1 MTEIALFTTF
11 ATEIIASLFA
21 LIIIIITRRERARLE
36 REIAQT
42 EERNLRLREEVTR
55 LREQCSIRV
64 VTKKPVIMVI
74 QNQSPEVKQEEVT
87 PEIPT
92 TSPSPD
98 DYDPNNFPIKEE
110 DSDDEDHGYLET
122 DIINTP
128 KCQPNAP
135 DLLLCQSTLTRQS
148 HH

>member
-36 REIAQT
+36 REIAQA

-55 LREQCSIRV
+55 LREQRSVRV
-64 VTKKPVIMVI
+64 VTKKPVIVVI
-74 QNQSPEVKQEEVT
+74 QNRSPEVKQEEVT
-87 PEIPT
+87 PEIPVL
-92 TSPSPD
+92 SPSPD

-110 DSDDEDHGYLET
+110 DSDDEED
-122 DIINTP
+122 NWP
-128 KCQPNAP
+128 R
-135 DLLLCQSTLTRQS
+135 LLRDR

>member
-11 ATEIIASLFA
+11 ASEIIASLFA

-36 REIAQT
+36 REIAQA

-55 LREQCSIRV
+55 LREQRSVRV
-64 VTKKPVIMVI
+64 VTKKPVIVVI

-87 PEIPT
+87 PEIPVP
-92 TSPSPD
+92 SPSPD

-110 DSDDEDHGYLET
+110 DSDNEED
-122 DIINTP
+122 NWP
-128 KCQPNAP
+128 W
-135 DLLLCQSTLTRQS
+135 LLGDR